1 MPPVYRLALPALC
14 LSLIL
19 PCAFSV
25 EAADPAPAAAEKP
38 AEEKPVERQP
48 LLERSQEE
56 AAALERKIPTQE
68 QQQLQAGTDSFLALW
83 KPANTAEPKGA
94 VIIIPGAGETADWP
108 QAISPLRRKL
118 PDAEWSSLSITLPD
132 LQSEA
137 IAPRIVEVAPA
148 PKTPDAGSKDATTAA
163 PIEQAAGGEADVADK
178 AIEQAAGGEADVAD
192 KAIVETTEEQA
203 KADAERIFARIDAA
217 IAYAEQQSARS
228 IVVLGHG
235 TGAYWAAR
243 YLSEKQPSQI
253 EKLVM
258 VAAQTPVTAKPELAE
273 LTPTLKLPTAD
284 IFYMDKP
291 VDRNAALERL
301 QASKRLKTSGFSQVS
316 LKALPGNAKAE
327 QEQLVRRVRGW
338 LNPQPA
344 AD

>member
-25 EAADPAPAAAEKP
+25 EAADPVPAQTPTEA
-38 AEEKPVERQP
+38 KPVERQP
-48 LLERSQEE
+48 LPERSQEE
-56 AAALERKIPTQE
+56 AAALARTIPAEE
-68 QQQLQAGTDSFLALW
+68 QQQLQAGDDTFLSLW
-83 KPANTAEPKGA
+83 KPANVAEPKGV

-108 QAISPLRRKL
+108 QAIGPLRRQL
-118 PDAEWSSLSITLPD
+118 PNAGWSSLSITLPD
-132 LQSEA
+132 LQSDV
-137 IAPRIVEVAPA
+137 IAPRVLDVPPTIKAP
-148 PKTPDAGSKDATTAA
+148 DVGSKDSTTAA

-178 AIEQAAGGEADVAD
+178 VVVDSS
-192 KAIVETTEEQA
+192 EEHA
-203 KADAERIFARIDAA
+203 KVDAERIFARLDAA
-217 IAYAEQQSARS
+217 IAYAEQQSAPS
-228 IVVLGHG
+228 IVILGHG
-235 TGAYWAAR
+235 TGGYWAAR
-243 YLSEKQPSQI
+243 YMSEKQPSQV

-258 VAAQTPVTAKPELAE
+258 VAVQTPAKAKPELTE

-291 VDRNAALERL
+291 LDRNAALERL
-301 QASKRLKTSGFSQVS
+301 QASKRLKTLAFSQVS
-316 LKALPGNAKAE
+316 LKSLPGNAKDQ

-338 LNPQPA
+338 LSPNA

>member
-1 MPPVYRLALPALC
+1 MPPVYRLAMPALC

-25 EAADPAPAAAEKP
+25 EAADPTPASAAEKA

-56 AAALERKIPTQE
+56 AAALERKVPAQE
-68 QQQLQAGTDSFLALW
+68 QQQLQAGSDTFLALW

-94 VIIIPGAGETADWP
+94 VILIPGAGETADWP
-108 QAISPLRRKL
+108 QAIGPLRRKL
-118 PDAEWSSLSITLPD
+118 PDVEWSSLSITLPD
-132 LQSEA
+132 LQSDA
-137 IAPRIVEVAPA
+137 IAPRVVEAPA
-148 PKTPDAGSKDATTAA
+148 AAKTADPGSKDSTTAE

-178 AIEQAAGGEADVAD
+178 VV
-192 KAIVETTEEQA
+192 VETSEEQS

-217 IAYAEQQSARS
+217 LAYAEQQSARS

-243 YLSEKQPSQI
+243 YMSERQSSQV
-253 EKLVM
+253 EKLM
-258 VAAQTPVTAKPELAE
+258 LVAAQTPAKSKPELVE

-284 IFYMDKP
+284 IFYMDKAL
-291 VDRNAALERL
+291 DRNAALERM
-301 QASKRLKTSGFSQVS
+301 QASKRLKTSAFSQVA
-316 LKALPGNAKAE
+316 LKALPDNKAE
-327 QEQLVRRVRGW
+327 QEQLFRRVRGW
-338 LNPQPA
+338 LNPQSP
-344 AD
+344 D

>member
-1 MPPVYRLALPALC
+1 MPPVYRLAMPALC

-25 EAADPAPAAAEKP
+25 EAADPALAPAAEKA

-56 AAALERKIPTQE
+56 AAALERKVPAQE
-68 QQQLQAGTDSFLALW
+68 QQQLQAGSDTFLALW

-94 VIIIPGAGETADWP
+94 VILIPGAGETADWP
-108 QAISPLRRKL
+108 QAIGPLRRKL
-118 PDAEWSSLSITLPD
+118 PDVEWSSLSITLPD
-132 LQSEA
+132 LQSDA
-137 IAPRIVEVAPA
+137 IAPRVAETPAA
-148 PKTPDAGSKDATTAA
+148 PKAADPGSKDSTTAE

-178 AIEQAAGGEADVAD
+178 VVA
-192 KAIVETTEEQA
+192 ESTEEQS

-217 IAYAEQQSARS
+217 LAYAEQQSARS

-243 YLSEKQPSQI
+243 YMSERQSSQV
-253 EKLVM
+253 EKLM
-258 VAAQTPVTAKPELAE
+258 LVAAQTPAKAKPELVE

-291 VDRNAALERL
+291 LDRNAALERM
-301 QASKRLKTSGFSQVS
+301 QASKRLKTSAFSQVA
-316 LKALPGNAKAE
+316 LKALPDNKAE
-327 QEQLVRRVRGW
+327 QEQLFRRVRGW
-338 LNPQPA
+338 LNPQSP
-344 AD
+344 D

>member
-1 MPPVYRLALPALC
+1 MPLVYRLALPALC

-25 EAADPAPAAAEKP
+25 EAADPAPAQTPTEA
-38 AEEKPVERQP
+38 KPVERQP
-48 LLERSQEE
+48 LPERSQEE
-56 AAALERKIPTQE
+56 AAALARTIPADE
-68 QQQLQAGTDSFLALW
+68 QQQLQAGDDTFLSLW
-83 KPANTAEPKGA
+83 KPANVAEPKGV

-108 QAISPLRRKL
+108 QAIGPLRRQL
-118 PDAEWSSLSITLPD
+118 PNAGWSSLSITLPD
-132 LQSEA
+132 LQSDV
-137 IAPRIVEVAPA
+137 IAPRVLDVPPTIKAP
-148 PKTPDAGSKDATTAA
+148 DVGSKDSTTAA

-178 AIEQAAGGEADVAD
+178 VVVDSS
-192 KAIVETTEEQA
+192 EEHA
-203 KADAERIFARIDAA
+203 KVDAERIFARLDAA
-217 IAYAEQQSARS
+217 IAYAEQQSAPS

-235 TGAYWAAR
+235 TGGYWAAR
-243 YLSEKQPSQI
+243 YMSEKQPSQV

-258 VAAQTPVTAKPELAE
+258 VAVQTPAKAKPELTE

-291 VDRNAALERL
+291 LDRNAALERL
-301 QASKRLKTSGFSQVS
+301 QASKRLKTSAFSQVS
-316 LKALPGNAKAE
+316 LKSLPGNAKDQ

-338 LNPQPA
+338 LSPNA

>member
-1 MPPVYRLALPALC
+1 MPPVYRLAMPALC

-25 EAADPAPAAAEKP
+25 EAADPAPAPAAEK
-38 AEEKPVERQP
+38 AAKEKPVERQP

-56 AAALERKIPTQE
+56 AAALERKVPAQE
-68 QQQLQAGTDSFLALW
+68 QQQLQAGSDTFLALW

-94 VIIIPGAGETADWP
+94 VILIPGAGETADWP
-108 QAISPLRRKL
+108 QAIGPLRRKL
-118 PDAEWSSLSITLPD
+118 PDVEWSSLSITLPD
-132 LQSEA
+132 LQSDA
-137 IAPRIVEVAPA
+137 IAPRVVEAPAA
-148 PKTPDAGSKDATTAA
+148 PKTADPGSKDSTTAE

-178 AIEQAAGGEADVAD
+178 VVA
-192 KAIVETTEEQA
+192 ETTEEQS

-217 IAYAEQQSARS
+217 LAYAEQQSARS

-243 YLSEKQPSQI
+243 YVSERQSSQV
-253 EKLVM
+253 EKLLL
-258 VAAQTPVTAKPELAE
+258 VAAQTPAKAKPELVE

-291 VDRNAALERL
+291 LDRNAALERL
-301 QASKRLKTSGFSQVS
+301 QASKRLKTSAFSQVA
-316 LKALPGNAKAE
+316 LKALPDNKAE
-327 QEQLVRRVRGW
+327 QEQLFRRVRGW
-338 LNPQPA
+338 LNPQSP
-344 AD
+344 D